1 MSRQEAEPS
10 SRTRQRA
17 NTTSFAFPWIKR
29 PEQSTSSVTPQQ
41 PIHPPLN
48 LQGLIR
54 ALAPPAVPS
63 LAHAR
68 ALASALSACSP
79 LPRREALNPILISLC
94 HSDSPASVQAA
105 GFDVLSAYW
114 ENHEASSLA
123 TAERLSYFSLFL
135 GGAPPWAVD
144 LWEPRF
150 KALRAITKYGVD
162 VVGIETN
169 LIKTLQWWIQGAF
182 EGLLVPPS
190 LTDRAEITER
200 ERSVEILVK
209 FLNDLL
215 TKPENTSR
223 ITDETMADVLH
234 FYADLVDRSIL
245 IPDLNKE
252 HPPISPSIPTNAGA
266 PPSRQASLR
275 HRRNQSSLSISS
287 THSAAPAPPVP
298 PPNVHFKHPADLA
311 INLYLSFLT
320 THIKTVPSIHLNSI
334 LPLLFRAVAFCA
346 SPLPRLAAILQTR
359 KKNTLED
366 KISETLNS
374 LFLGPYATACMQVL
388 KFYLFPPS
396 DIGDDQS
403 SQKSTYISTPRD
415 KHPPPKL
422 SLATAIATSLGAN
435 RTFRVYVRR
444 ALAARLARA
453 YISRETSLGYSHSGA
468 PGHME
473 LQSDLMER
481 AWPKDDYTASSVG
494 IGNNGWD
501 AGRLGRTLAE
511 SVGAWVE
518 YHFDDSA
525 ADSEA
530 ERRQLWE
537 KEREG
542 KDEILEEAAG
552 VLKDIL
558 QELDLKDDENRTLD
572 EEEAG
577 VVGLTLLKLSGYLL
591 PLK

>member
-1 MSRQEAEPS
+1 MSRQEPEPS
-10 SRTRQRA
+10 PRTRQRA
-17 NTTSFAFPWIKR
+17 NTTSFAAALTWIRR
-29 PEQSTSSVTPQQ
+29 PEQSYSFQQ
-41 PIHPPLN
+41 PPLT
-48 LQGLIR
+48 LQDLIR

-63 LAHAR
+63 LVHAR
-68 ALASALSACSP
+68 ALASLLSSCSP
-79 LPRREALNPILISLC
+79 LPRRDALNPILISLC
-94 HSDSPASVQAA
+94 HADSPSSLQAA
-105 GFDVLSAYW
+105 GFDILSAYW

-135 GGAPPWAVD
+135 GGTSPWAVD

-150 KALRAITKYGVD
+150 KALRAITKYGAD

-169 LIKTLQWWIQGAF
+169 LIKTLQWWIEGAF

-190 LTDRAEITER
+190 SMDRSEITER
-200 ERSVEILVK
+200 ERSVEILEK
-209 FLNDLL
+209 FLHDLL
-215 TKPENTSR
+215 TKPENTPR

-252 HPPISPSIPTNAGA
+252 QSPISPTIASNPAA

-275 HRRNQSSLSISS
+275 HRRNQSSLSTSS
-287 THSAAPAPPVP
+287 TFSAVSTTQPAP

-311 INLYLSFLT
+311 INLYLGFLT

-346 SPLPRLAAILQTR
+346 SPLPRLAAILQAR
-359 KKNTLED
+359 RRNTLED
-366 KISETLNS
+366 KISETLHS

-396 DIGDDQS
+396 DIGGDQNPA
-403 SQKSTYISTPRD
+403 YVSTPRNE
-415 KHPPPKL
+415 HPPPKL
-422 SLATAIATSLGAN
+422 SPATAIATSLGAN
-435 RTFRVYVRR
+435 RTFRLYVRR

-473 LQSDLMER
+473 LQSDLMES
-481 AWPKDDYTASSVG
+481 AWPRDENMYTAGSVG

-518 YHFDDSA
+518 YHFDDS
-525 ADSEA
+525 DIRSEA
-530 ERRQLWE
+530 EKRQLWE

-558 QELDLKDDENRTLD
+558 QELDLKDDDNRTID
-572 EEEAG
+572 DEEAG
-577 VVGLTLLKLSGYLL
+577 VVGLTLLRLSRYLL